1 MKVAEANTGCY
12 ATYASNVNNITVST
26 LADAVTN
33 YLTMTYGEF
42 KDIAGGFI
50 ISSNLILY

>member
-1 MKVAEANTGCY
+1 MKVAKANTGY

-42 KDIAGGFI
+42 KDIAGG
-50 ISSNLILY
+50 L